1 MPDLLSLSYFA
12 SAGGGHELF
21 IFKGPFLYVTLIVG
35 FFFLIKGADVLVEG
49 ASDIAKRFGIPSLVI
64 GLTIVAFGTHVPELV
79 IGLLSASRGSTDIA
93 LGNSIGSNIFNIL
106 FIAGITSVLVPLHV
120 SQTTVWKEIPYG
132 FLAAFV
138 LYVMAND
145 YTYNFHHEAWITR
158 GDGILML
165 CFFVIFMIYIFEL
178 ALKYREE
185 IHNKKEEGNEVK
197 VKQHPMWIV
206 VLMIVGGIIGLVAGG
221 ELVVE
226 GAVSIARK
234 AGISEYLISATVIA
248 GGTGLPELAACI
260 SAALRKEHDI
270 SIGNIVGSNVFNI
283 FLALGIT
290 SVYKPMK
297 VPIGINYDIV
307 FLMIISLF
315 LFFFMFTG
323 EKKETKYKLHRL
335 EGIFLLLLY
344 AGYLTYI
351 IMRG

>member
-1 MPDLLSLSYFA
+1 MPDCLSVILPA
-12 SAGGGHELF
+12 SAGAEFFL
-21 IFKGPFLYVTLIVG
+21 FKGPMLYVTLIAG

-93 LGNSIGSNIFNIL
+93 LGNAIGSNIFNIL

-120 SQTTVWKEIPYG
+120 SHTTVWKEIPYG
-132 FLAAFV
+132 LLAAVV
-138 LYVMAND
+138 LYIIAND
-145 YTYNFHHEAWITR
+145 YTYNFHHEPWITR
-158 GDGILML
+158 GDGLIML

-178 ALKYREE
+178 AIKFREE
-185 IHNKKEEGNEVK
+185 IHDKSEETNEVK
-197 VKQHPMWIV
+197 AKQHPMWKV
-206 VLMIVGGIIGLVAGG
+206 VVMIVCGILGLVIGG

-226 GAVSIARK
+226 GAVSVARK
-234 AGISEYLISATVIA
+234 MGVSEYLISATVIA

-260 SAALRKEHDI
+260 SAALKKEHDI

-283 FLALGIT
+283 FLALGVT

-297 VPIGINYDIV
+297 VPVGINYDIV

-335 EGIFLLLLY
+335 EGVFLLLLY